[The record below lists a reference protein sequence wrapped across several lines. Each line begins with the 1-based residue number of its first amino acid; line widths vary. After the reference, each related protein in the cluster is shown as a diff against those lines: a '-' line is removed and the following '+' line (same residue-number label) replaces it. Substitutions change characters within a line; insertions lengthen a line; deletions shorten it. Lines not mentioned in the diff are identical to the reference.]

1 MLPPLQANAAAA
13 DAAAAGAAPRSRFAG
28 ALGPDA
34 ERVMDSERSLVSY
47 GSQEPL
53 LVSRTATGAS
63 PLDEEL
69 GSNYSVNSTTPLA
82 PPGATSS
89 GPGPGPSDP
98 RVRGPSALGAGA
110 GGSYGAGG
118 DGGGKG
124 GKGGRD
130 SGLAASRGSRG
141 ASAQQQQQQ
150 DDRPMVRGGVP
161 AARIGSTMGVRAV
174 APAFSHEQ
182 MAEAVM

>member
-1 MLPPLQANAAAA
+1 M
-13 DAAAAGAAPRSRFAG
+13 
-28 ALGPDA
+28 
-34 ERVMDSERSLVSY
+34 ESERSLVSY

-53 LVSRTATGAS
+53 LISRNATGAS

-89 GPGPGPSDP
+89 GPGPSDP
-98 RVRGPSALGAGA
+98 QARGPSALGAGA
-110 GGSYGAGG
+110 GVSYGDGAGK
-118 DGGGKG
+118 GGKG
-124 GKGGRD
+124 GKGGKD
-130 SGLAASRGSRG
+130 GGLAASRGTRA
-141 ASAQQQQQQ
+141 ASGHLLQQQ